1 MRLHYIIGFSAAFV
15 LAAALG
21 IYMLLEPAR
30 QAQAQQ
36 DLLARQVDEGQVLYA
51 EECAVC
57 HGAAGEGLGANPP
70 LDSAGL
76 RSMDYDTLYK
86 TIARGR
92 YNTAMPAWSV
102 TDGGPLNDAQIEAL
116 LALIQH
122 GDWLETR
129 GLVADLGLAPRA
141 PISVTVPAETLALIA
156 ALPDGAAL
164 ARAVQ
169 TYAAECVAC
178 HTPVDAAEGA
188 PGTSLA
194 PALNTEQLRTERTA
208 EQLTNAIQFGVA
220 GTVMPAWGQTL
231 TAGQIAD
238 LVALIQRWDEL
249 PPDAIPE
256 PPAQPIIV
264 TEKLLAAGAELYA
277 QTCARC
283 HGPEGQGT
291 RRAPALN
298 VQTFFQTYT
307 ADAAILQVVARGV
320 PGTAMPA
327 WGDRL
332 SEREIEGIVA
342 FIRSWEPT
350 APAVAQPAT
359 TEAGGP
365 PAWVWQRSRAVPN
378 PQPATQAGAA
388 HGGAQMTSALP
399 AVDWRAAALVG
410 LPGALVSAT
419 LIGSALALHK
429 LRKA

>member
-188 PGTSLA
+188 PGPSLA

-249 PPDAIPE
+249 PPAAIPE

-264 TEKLLAAGAELYA
+264 TEKLLAAGAPRA
-277 QTCARC
+277 
-283 HGPEGQGT
+283 GPERADFLPDLHRRRRHPPGGGPGRAGHRHAGLGRPSIRARDRRNCGFHPQLGADCAGGGAT
-291 RRAPALN
+291 VDDRGRRAAGLGLAAQPHRPQPPARH
-298 VQTFFQTYT
+298 
-307 ADAAILQVVARGV
+307 AGRGRARGRTDDQRP
-320 PGTAMPA
+320 PGRGLAGSGLGRP
-327 WGDRL
+327 
-332 SEREIEGIVA
+332 
-342 FIRSWEPT
+342 
-350 APAVAQPAT
+350 
-359 TEAGGP
+359 AGG
-365 PAWVWQRSRAVPN
+365 
-378 PQPATQAGAA
+378 AG
-388 HGGAQMTSALP
+388 
-399 AVDWRAAALVG
+399 
-410 LPGALVSAT
+410 
-419 LIGSALALHK
+419 
-429 LRKA
+429 